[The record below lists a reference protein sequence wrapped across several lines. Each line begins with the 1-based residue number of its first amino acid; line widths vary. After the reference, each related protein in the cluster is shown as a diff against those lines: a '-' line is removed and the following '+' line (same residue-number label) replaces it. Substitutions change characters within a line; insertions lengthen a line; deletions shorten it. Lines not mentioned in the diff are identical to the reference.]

1 MFGETKKD
9 LVKGLG
15 HVRNRLC
22 VYGVDSTFC
31 DCKYGISGDSH
42 KHGGEKNGCPEVRMA
57 SALINAMTDK
67 EFARICKRAK
77 IF

>member
-1 MFGETKKD
+1 MFGETKNE
-9 LVKGLG
+9 LVLGLNN
-15 HVRNRLC
+15 VRRGLC
-22 VYGVDSTFC
+22 AYGIHAGFC
-31 DCKYGISGDSH
+31 DCKYGINDDSH